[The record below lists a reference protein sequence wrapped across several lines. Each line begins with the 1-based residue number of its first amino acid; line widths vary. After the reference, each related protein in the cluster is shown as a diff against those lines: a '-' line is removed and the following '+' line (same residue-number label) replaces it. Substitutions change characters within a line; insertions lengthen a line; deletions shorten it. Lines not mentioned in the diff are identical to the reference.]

1 MRIFWNGKTAMNA
14 NQEKLDVISNNL
26 ANVNTAGYKKLDINF
41 TDLMSETYN
50 KLGYPTN
57 SEKAFTGTGV
67 KTTEALRAFTQGSL
81 TETSL
86 RTDLAIDGTGFF
98 RMEKP
103 DGSTAYTRN
112 GSFIL
117 DGYGRLTDGGG
128 NLLFLSFKEGY
139 GYDNVQFTS
148 DNLTVDKNGE
158 VAIKRGAEYQI
169 VATIPLYSPVGD
181 NALYSIGESLYQMKE
196 GSQMVM
202 GRAGDIL
209 QGYIENSNVDMGEE
223 LTDMIIT
230 QRAYQF
236 GAKIVETAD
245 EMWAM
250 INDLRR

>member
-26 ANVNTAGYKKLDINF
+26 ANVNTTGYKKLDVKF

-86 RTDLAIDGTGFF
+86 KTDVAIDGSGFF
-98 RMEKP
+98 RMERP
-103 DGSTAYTRN
+103 DGSIAYTRN
-112 GSFIL
+112 GSFNL
-117 DGYGRLTDGGG
+117 DGYGRLTDGRG

-148 DNLTVDKNGE
+148 DNLTVNKNGE
-158 VAIKRGAEYQI
+158 VAIKRGEEYHI
-169 VATIPLYSPVGD
+169 VAAIPLYSPVGD
-181 NALYSIGESLYQMKE
+181 NALYSVGESLYQMHE

-202 GRAGDIL
+202 GGAGDIL

-250 INDLRR
+250 INNLRR

>member
-26 ANVNTAGYKKLDINF
+26 ANVNTTGYKKLEVNF
-41 TDLMSETYN
+41 TDLMSESYN
-50 KLGYPTN
+50 KLGYPIN
-57 SEKAFTGTGV
+57 SDKSFTGTGV
-67 KTTEALRAFTQGSL
+67 KTTEVLRNITQGGL
-81 TETSL
+81 TETKL
-86 RTDLAIDGTGFF
+86 NTDLAIDGTGLF
-98 RMEKP
+98 RLEKP
-103 DGSTAYTRN
+103 DGTTAYTRS

-117 DGYGRLTDGGG
+117 DSFGRLTDNQG

-139 GYDNVQFTS
+139 DYNNVKLSADNFVV
-148 DNLTVDKNGE
+148 NKNGSL
-158 VAIKRGAEYQI
+158 AIKMGEDYQE
-169 VATIPLYSPVGD
+169 VGSIPLYTTVGS
-181 NALYSIGESLYQMKE
+181 NAFYSTGESLFEIKE
-196 GSQMVM
+196 GSQPII
-202 GRAGDIL
+202 AGDADIL
-209 QGYIENSNVDMGEE
+209 QGYTENSNVDMGQE